1 MLATRRAATS
11 ALPALPPFLA
21 YLRLEVRR
29 SLRNRRYL
37 VFTVVFPVMLYVLYT
52 AVLPATASGPIAG
65 LPWNVYFLVSMAAYG
80 AMGAAMSQANPI
92 ATERRQGWARQLR
105 VTPLPSL
112 AYVAAKVASAVLLTV
127 PALALVGAAGQVVN
141 HVDLGLPT
149 WAATIAVLG
158 HRLDPVRRARP
169 AARLPARRRE
179 RPGRDGP
186 VATSR
191 WRSSAACSRRSRPS
205 RPASLRLAACSP
217 RRTSRA
223 SAGPSWPGSS
233 PTRSTSSCWSR
244 GRSRS
249 ARWPRGATEPTS
261 GRGGPDPT

>member
-141 HVDLGLPT
+141 HVDLGL
-149 WAATIAVLG
+149 ADLG
-158 HRLDPVRRARP
+158 RDDRRARDRLDPVRRARP
-169 AARLPARRRE
+169 AAGLPARRRE

-186 VATSR
+186 VLLHAR
-191 WRSSAACSRRSRPS
+191 D
-205 RPASLRLAACSP
+205 P
-217 RRTSRA
+217 RRPVRA
-223 SAGPSWPGSS
+223 ARGLPARPRYDWPRA
-233 PTRSTSSCWSR
+233 PLVALREPRPVRR
-244 GRSRS
+244 GRSAPRPGRRPR
-249 ARWPRGATEPTS
+249 AGRVGGRVRRAWPRGATRPTS
-261 GRGGPDPT
+261 GRDGPDPT